1 MCGKYTAGPDIKV
14 LLLQL
19 QLFPSIIA
27 YNSIKL
33 NSINFVNGQTPKFRK
48 ILVLQFLDYINATF

>member
-33 NSINFVNGQTPKFRK
+33 NSINFVKQS
-48 ILVLQFLDYINATF
+48 NAKV